1 MAKCETAAEID
12 AAAASWTARID
23 RGPLQ
28 PDEEQTL
35 QVWLAEDQRRLG
47 ALARAQAVLARVG
60 RLPLREASLAS
71 ESEPTSARSSRSGA
85 QRWAAVAAALAVV
98 SLGILIGLRAD
109 QTSTHRGEVRL
120 VPMPDGS
127 AIVLNTASRI
137 TTSFTDAQRRV
148 ELLEGEALFNV
159 AKDAARP
166 FIVTA
171 ADTHVRAVGTSFSVR
186 RMPDG
191 TVKVLVR
198 EGVVEVTRDGA
209 VLHEAPVRAVAN
221 VKVIVPPQAPQQ
233 TAELANTEVTSE
245 LAWREGVIS
254 LDGVT
259 LQQAADEFAR
269 YSDLHITFE
278 SRAIANRKVT
288 GLFAANDPA
297 GFARAVA
304 LSMNL
309 SADVQ
314 DDHVLL
320 RH

>member
-12 AAAASWTARID
+12 AVAAGWTARMD

-28 PDEEQTL
+28 PDEERDL
-35 QVWLAEDQRRLG
+35 QAWLAGDQRRLG
-47 ALARAQAVLARVG
+47 ALARAQAVLVRAG
-60 RLPLREASLAS
+60 QMPLREVSLPM
-71 ESEPTSARSSRSGA
+71 ESAPAPSGTRSRV
-85 QRWAAVAAALAVV
+85 QRWSAMAAMFVAVV
-98 SLGILIGLRAD
+98 IGTMLVWQAD
-109 QTSTHRGEVRL
+109 QTSTSRGEVRL

-127 AIVLNTASRI
+127 AVVLNTATRI
-137 TTSFTDAQRRV
+137 STSFTDAHRRI

-159 AKDAARP
+159 AKDATRP

-171 ADTHVRAVGTSFSVR
+171 ADTQVRALGTSFSVR
-186 RMPDG
+186 RMPGG

-198 EGVVEVTRDGA
+198 EGVVEITRDQA
-209 VLHEAPVRAVAN
+209 SSSQAPVRAVAN

-233 TAELANTEVTSE
+233 VTELPSAEVARDLV
-245 LAWREGVIS
+245 WREGVIS
-254 LDGVT
+254 LDGVS

-269 YSDLHITFE
+269 YSDLHITFA
-278 SRAIANRKVT
+278 SPAIANRKVT

-314 DDHVLL
+314 ADRVVL
-320 RH
+320 RD